1 MNIKN
6 VIRRNP
12 LLLAIACVGVVA
24 VLLIGESS
32 YWQSAG
38 VLDTLRAL
46 RDGGTSVQ
54 ELRAGVVDSQTD
66 IHRTL
71 LLNRLAVAALSVA
84 SLVALFMYLR
94 QSLALEEANKREK
107 QELERVVQI
116 ERQRLEVE
124 VAQRTAQLVQLTRH
138 IERARE
144 QERARLA
151 RDLHDEMGALLT
163 AAKLDAARLK
173 ARLIGAAPEA
183 AERLAHLVGILNR
196 GIALKRSIIEN
207 LRPSTLSNLGLTV
220 TLEILAGDF
229 AKQSGVNVHSDLAPV
244 RLEEAA
250 ELVVYRVVQEA
261 ITNITKYAK
270 ASNLWLGL
278 VERDGAAELS
288 VRDDGAGFD
297 TTAASSSAYGLL
309 GMRFRVEAERGT
321 LTVTSAPGLGTLI
334 KVRLPE
340 RVLEAAAPAI
350 DKVQVSSES
359 GGAAVLIGDLA
370 TRTEVAGRTSGS
382 DTRRS
387 EGSPSRCL
395 RFP

>member
-1 MNIKN
+1 VNIKN

-32 YWQSAG
+32 YWQSVG
-38 VLDTLRAL
+38 VLDTLNAL
-46 RDGGTSVQ
+46 RDGSTSVQ
-54 ELRAGVVDSQTD
+54 ELRASAVDSGTD

-71 LLNRLAVAALSVA
+71 LFNRLGVAALSVA

-94 QSLALEEANKREK
+94 QSLALEEADRRD
-107 QELERVVQI
+107 QQALQRAVLV

-124 VAQRTAQLVQLTRH
+124 VAQRTAQLVQLTHH
-138 IERARE
+138 IETARE

-173 ARLIGAAPEA
+173 ARLVVIAPEA
-183 AERLAHLVGILNR
+183 LERLAHLVGTLNS

-229 AKQSGVNVHSDLAPV
+229 AKRSGVDVHSELATV

-278 VERDGAAELS
+278 VAREGAAELS

-297 TTAASSSAYGLL
+297 TTVPSTSAYGLL
-309 GMRFRVEAERGT
+309 GMRFRVEAEGGT

-340 RVLEAAAPAI
+340 RMLEATAPPLDRI
-350 DKVQVSSES
+350 QVSSGS
-359 GGAAVLIGDLA
+359 GGAAIA
-370 TRTEVAGRTSGS
+370 VAALTVVA
-382 DTRRS
+382 
-387 EGSPSRCL
+387 
-395 RFP
+395 